1 MITEGSK
8 ITIIPSPEL
17 TELRLDALLGEPG
30 IVLEDLSGSYRRVKG
45 YMVLIPEMYKNEFV
59 WFIPLESA
67 YEQD

>member
-17 TELRLDALLGEPG
+17 TELRLDALLGEQG
-30 IVLEDLSGSYRRVKG
+30 IVLEDLTDQFRKAKG
-45 YMVLIPEMYKNEFV
+45 YIVLIPETYKDEFV
-59 WFIPLESA
+59 WFIPKASA